1 MNHLAPA
8 RAPVS
13 PEGAEEA
20 HARAL
25 RGGPVGV
32 VAGNGETAKPAAV
45 PLDPVLEDIQN
56 RRAKL
61 HNTDGTG
68 KLFPKV
74 PVSMRELD
82 AQDFPEPQWLIR
94 NVLEEKT
101 VMAISGEPKAAKSF
115 SGLEMMLSVASGTRA
130 FGRFDVGPPRP
141 AVAFCAEDA
150 PVHVRRRVRA
160 LAAGKNLDQHEKDTA
175 WSNLFIFERQNVNL
189 MDVEILDHFMAH
201 LQRLPAPPAAVMLD
215 PLVDLFDVEDENA
228 AREMSAAMQRLRVIR
243 DVIGCAVIIVHHASR
258 SGPGKSKL
266 RGGQKMRGSTA
277 IHGAVD
283 GGFYMTNTESSDA
296 TKSSDVELETRNGRT
311 VPEFRLSLNFEDDAA
326 GRVTRAWWDHGA
338 VEGGPAPRAPGPA
351 DDAVEKRILQLL
363 KMQSLTPSDLVREVG
378 QRRALVYAVIK
389 KLQDERRITRGL
401 RGMMRLVEPAAPDTA
416 GPRS

>member
-1 MNHLAPA
+1 MP
-8 RAPVS
+8 S
-13 PEGAEEA
+13 QEGAEEA

-32 VAGNGETAKPAAV
+32 VAGNGTTPSASKP
-45 PLDPVLEDIQN
+45 DPVLEAVQN
-56 RRAKL
+56 KRAQL

-68 KLFPKV
+68 KLFPKT

-82 AQDFPEPQWLIR
+82 MLDFPEPEWLIR

-115 SGLEMMLSVASGTRA
+115 SGLEMMLSLASGTRA

-160 LAAGKNLDQHEKDTA
+160 LAAGKNLDKQEQDTA
-175 WSNLFIFERQNVNL
+175 WDNLFIFERQNVNL

-283 GGFYMTNTESSDA
+283 GGFYMTNTESSDS

-326 GRVTRAWWDHGA
+326 GRVTRAWWDHSA
-338 VEGGPAPRAPGPA
+338 VEGGPEPRTSPGANGKP
-351 DDAVEKRILQLL
+351 DQVEQRILEVLRLQP
-363 KMQSLTPSDLVREVG
+363 LTASELARELG
-378 QRRALVYAVIK
+378 ARTGRVYAVIK
-389 KLQDERRITRGL
+389 KLQEERRVTRGMRGLL
-401 RGMMRLVEPAAPDTA
+401 RVVETAAPDLTGHKA
-416 GPRS
+416 

>member
-1 MNHLAPA
+1 MP
-8 RAPVS
+8 S

-32 VAGNGETAKPAAV
+32 VAGNGVAPAAA
-45 PLDPVLEDIQN
+45 PADPVLAEVQN

-82 AQDFPEPQWLIR
+82 AQDFPEPEWLIR

-160 LAAGKNLDQHEKDTA
+160 LAAGKNLDKQEQDTA
-175 WSNLFIFERQNVNL
+175 WDNLFIFERQNVNL

-228 AREMSAAMQRLRVIR
+228 AREMSAAMHRLRVIR

-338 VEGGPAPRAPGPA
+338 VDGGPEPRTARSA
-351 DDAVEKRILQLL
+351 EHEQVEKRVLELLRLQP
-363 KMQSLTPSDLVREVG
+363 LTASELSREIG
-378 QRRALVYAVIK
+378 ARTGRVYAVVK
-389 KLQDERRITRGL
+389 KLQDERRVTRGMRGLL
-401 RGMMRLVEPAAPDTA
+401 RVVETAAPDLT
-416 GPRS
+416 GHKT